1 MARRLL
7 RARLASL
14 AIALVLSQAA
24 TSARAQD
31 PAPTPAEAAPAAA
44 PEDAEAARVA
54 RERFRE
60 GMRHFEARSFRD
72 AIHAFQLAAQAVPSA
87 DLWFN
92 IARAY
97 EELSDA
103 VSLGEAIEHYRM
115 YLRDRVDPPDREAV
129 EQRIA
134 LLEERVEAARQASLG
149 APTTG
154 TLRVTSTA
162 DGAEVTVDERP
173 AGETPVAAPLTV
185 SPGAHAL
192 ELRREGFLPF
202 RAEVGVQAGSVSLA
216 HARLTPET
224 EYRSVR
230 GRRIWT
236 WVLTGLAAAGL
247 GASLGLGIHARSEA
261 RNDLAD
267 GRRWASFSDYALG
280 GAITLGIAAFVVGL
294 FEGRSLGTERVS
306 ETEAAD

>member
-1 MARRLL
+1 MVLRRLL
-7 RARLASL
+7 RDRLVSALASL
-14 AIALVLSQAA
+14 LLASQGAVA
-24 TSARAQD
+24 FAQESAD
-31 PAPTPAEAAPAAA
+31 TTPAAAPAA
-44 PEDAEAARVA
+44 PEDAEAARLA

-60 GMRHFEARSFRD
+60 GMRHFEARNFRD
-72 AIHAFQLAAQAVPSA
+72 AIHSFQLAAQAVPSA

-97 EELSDA
+97 EELNDA
-103 VSLGEAIEHYRM
+103 VSLAESIEHYRM

-162 DGAEVTVDERP
+162 EGAAVMLDDRA

-185 SPGAHAL
+185 TPGSHAL
-192 ELRREGFLPF
+192 ELRREGFVPF
-202 RAEVGVQAGSVSLA
+202 RAEVGVQAGSVTLA
-216 HARLTPET
+216 HARLTPAT

-247 GASLGLGIHARSEA
+247 GTSLALGIHARSEA
-261 RNDLAD
+261 ENDLAN
-267 GRRWASFSDYALG
+267 GRRWATFSDYALG
-280 GAITLGIAAFVVGL
+280 GAITLAVAAFVVGL

-306 ETEAAD
+306 SD

>member
-1 MARRLL
+1 MRWCVW
-7 RARLASL
+7 LAL
-14 AIALVLSQAA
+14 AALSWSF
-24 TSARAQD
+24 TSSVRAQEGEV
-31 PAPTPAEAAPAAA
+31 PAGNAEQATAA

-60 GMRHFEARSFRD
+60 GMGHFEARRFRE

-97 EELSDA
+97 EELHDP
-103 VSLGEAIEHYRM
+103 VSLAEAVEHYRM

-134 LLEERVEAARQASLG
+134 SLEERVEAARQASLS
-149 APTTG
+149 APSTG
-154 TLRVTSTA
+154 TLRV
-162 DGAEVTVDERP
+162 DGTVEGATVTLDERP

-192 ELRREGFLPF
+192 ELSREGFLPF
-202 RAEVGVQAGSVSLA
+202 RAEVDVQAGSVTA
-216 HARLTPET
+216 AYARLSPAT

-247 GASLGLGIHARSEA
+247 GASLGLGVHARSEA
-261 RNDLAD
+261 QTDLAE
-267 GRRWASFSDYALG
+267 GRRWAAFSDYALG
-280 GAITLGIAAFVVGL
+280 GAITLGVAAFVVGL
-294 FEGRSLGTERVS
+294 FEGRSLGTERV
-306 ETEAAD
+306 TP

>member
-1 MARRLL
+1 MSRRLL
-7 RARLASL
+7 RQAVSL
-14 AIALVLSQAA
+14 AIALVLSRGG
-24 TSARAQD
+24 TSAAQE
-31 PAPTPAEAAPAAA
+31 PAPAAPEATPAAAAA
-44 PEDAEAARVA
+44 PEDAEAARTA

-60 GMRHFEARSFRD
+60 GMRHFEARNFRD

-162 DGAEVTVDERP
+162 DGATVQLDERP

-202 RAEVGVQAGSVSLA
+202 RAEVGVQAGSVTLA

-294 FEGRSLGTERVS
+294 FEGRSLGTERVA
-306 ETEAAD
+306 ED